1 MKKILSVILCAL
13 ICLCA
18 FTACS
23 SGTGNKDA
31 EKNTSAVSDSE
42 QEKIDEALSNAG
54 SQTDSAVQDS
64 KTDFKEAAITEFE
77 AVDKIKAM
85 SVERLGLSGKL
96 DDYKIMV
103 ATVGKTIDGK
113 DYFEVVASK
122 VTEEKDD
129 GSVNMETAGTYYVS
143 YDGETVLY
151 RNSETGDFTDITK

>member
-1 MKKILSVILCAL
+1 MKKIISVILCVL
-13 ICLCA
+13 VCVCA

-23 SGTGNKDA
+23 SGSGNKDA
-31 EKNTSAVSDSE
+31 DKNTSAVSDAE
-42 QEKIDEALSNAG
+42 QEKIDEVLSQAG
-54 SQTDSAVQDS
+54 SHTDSAVQDS
-64 KTDFKEAAITEFE
+64 DKDFEEAAITEFE

-85 SVERLGLSGKL
+85 SVEKLGLSGKL

-122 VTEEKDD
+122 VTEENED

-151 RNSETGDFTDITK
+151 RNAETGDFTDITK